1 MFRVV
6 FGRGYKFLMFN
17 LISISVY
24 ILKYYFFKSEWEVN
38 LLEINLFM
46 GIMFTFIKKISF
58 LWCMFCYNLD
68 IYSSRKQD

>member
-6 FGRGYKFLMFN
+6 FGRGYKSLMSN

-24 ILKYYFFKSEWEVN
+24 ILKYYFLKSEWEVN

-58 LWCMFCYNLD
+58 L
-68 IYSSRKQD
+68 